1 MKLQQLPQGCSF
13 NRPKAPAVMIVKQFL
28 GFFRAEALDH
38 TYNVL
43 RLTLYVNRYWRAGL
57 EQVFRLLYCF
67 FVIEHERRRILHF
80 NVTRHPTAEW
90 SDKLHAR
97 QTHPRRCHILCTGRH
112 GQTRFWLR
120 TATPITVNSMPGGRP
135 WPPCSKT

>member
-97 QTHPRRCHILCTGRH
+97 QTQCRGVATFRAPVVTLRRDFGYA
-112 GQTRFWLR
+112 Q
-120 TATPITVNSMPGGRP
+120 VSDKRP
-135 WPPCSKT
+135 SK